1 MAQDNT
7 NFDPLAPLGPS
18 VGKFNMDVTNPL
30 NLDPFGFKKL
40 DIEQVKLVDVI
51 PNYGALTSPQR
62 NIRENLVGSP
72 PNRPGPKKDSSFEK
86 SAQAADSYMRSIFQT
101 NQDKNEYSRIYGY
114 NAGEDGN
121 NYYKRYAAYGSKKM
135 AEVGFSPFR
144 DNEALYNSRTTK
156 WNDFTRMVNHSLLP
170 GVWLGI
176 KSNVEGTFDMLR
188 GDFTSINLDNA
199 AEYEKISNI
208 GMSTKGGA
216 FGFVNNALS
225 SFGLSAGIIIE
236 TIAEQAATKAIE
248 AGLVA
253 TGAGI
258 PAAGALEVAAD
269 VSAAAKF
276 GRVGKLFSNLDRSF
290 GAAVKTLE
298 SSQAARS
305 FWKVANTPVGK
316 FINPLGNTLDAMN
329 DIRKAQSFGNL
340 TSLAKISK
348 TAGGFYRD
356 MKFINA
362 AVTEGKLEGGMQQN
376 KVYYDLYNLH
386 YKDNGKAPSDKQMYD
401 MMVQSERAGQENLAW
416 NTGVIY
422 LSNKLV
428 FPNIAGGKGTAS
440 LLRAKTQEI
449 VNLEKGKIL
458 FKTVKEEGKK
468 VLKGEFTYVKNGIR
482 GTLKG
487 LREQG
492 FKESVKSLSAKSVV
506 VLGKYFK
513 GNIAEGLQENFQETI
528 SEALGNYYVN
538 TFNSDA
544 VKAHLYSKGAFAD
557 ASRSK
562 ASYFKDAWANQNPFT
577 KQGFETFA
585 TGFIMGAFAYPINN
599 LPSWASTGYNK
610 MFRPEEYADYKLKRN
625 TFGEGIAQT
634 LTDLYNDNPA
644 EFFNSKLF
652 NLGNQE
658 ILTKIIQE
666 GGRKNTL
673 DAKDFALVSQV
684 TTALR
689 SGTLDLF
696 KERVESFRDLTP
708 EEFEDAVGNIPKG
721 EGLKYQSRIDDIVK
735 RMDEIKTN
743 YEKINDKYVNPID
756 LSQYEKGTDAY
767 KKAQLFSQAWEVA
780 KMNAVFMG
788 SSYQDAVKR
797 MKDIS
802 TKIKSSKPLSKMT
815 DSEIQLLLEPSR
827 MSNERDILK
836 EEIESQKNVLSPEEL
851 RKKQNK
857 LKALEAL
864 SEAYKNY
871 DKFQNNQ
878 VTEIVEKFKESG
890 ELEKIAEENNM
901 SIDEA
906 EAELRKEINRTNRV
920 GENTNENRLELESN
934 LEKAYK
940 DYLKAIA
947 SSTGDIYLSEEADEA
962 FEMILD
968 SYKLG
973 KEASILA
980 NYVNVLNNPR
990 DFMNHVQRNYQ
1001 WMNNL
1006 YNNRRDYFSN
1016 IVNQQ
1021 LDNIEL
1027 NALLNELADRNVYIS
1042 EDEAAEFL
1050 RSSTIPT
1057 EFYDDTRK
1065 VVIKEGHPE
1074 YDQYAIF
1081 FERAAAV
1088 RKLNPKGRSAD
1099 NTALNYTLAR
1109 LNAEKEAALN
1119 ALPKTEERV
1128 EKGNIDIPKGTKA
1141 TIDDIDKKLS
1151 VGQYVSLKYRSGLR
1165 VKELILYKSNEGLRY
1180 NSPAGDIVNK
1190 VTVTQ
1195 GFEAA
1200 KKYTLELVADQAA
1213 IDKINAEFTQKKIDA
1228 IQELTAR
1235 AQSEKLTQAS
1245 TYIPFTKNTKFE
1257 LMDEALKKQLENAF
1271 NQYVEDTEGL
1281 ADKLSEVS
1289 DEKLLSALDDF
1300 IQNNPRA
1307 EKVIEQYNAKMK
1319 EKLAAQQLDEVEPP
1333 VMQVRGK
1340 DQDFKDL
1347 DIKDIKA
1354 NIKKIETDIKK
1365 LQGKTDLT
1373 DQEKENLA
1381 ILEFNLALANKF
1393 LNYKLNFKESAKRS
1407 KVIKEVSKVIDQQGD
1422 ITFDETTNQYTV
1434 NGNKLEKVNKE
1445 IERVISEK
1453 YQEKQRDQIAQIYNN
1468 TLAKNNS
1475 VDGFISEL
1483 KKANLPGFTEDT
1495 YNELSEKLKALTG
1508 ETAQSSLEPTT
1519 TPVSDIEAKKDDI
1532 ERRRQEELKNPIKT
1546 TEGRKETAAYSGE
1559 KYTIQVFIGAFKTKY
1574 SVEVA
1579 QKDNTVATGYISK
1592 ESLSKNSFDT
1602 YEEALEYAN
1611 KIAKKDKENLNKI
1624 NAKYDAELAA
1634 LEQPVSDKKADIE
1647 TYFSENTRSTKDSKY
1662 NPDLSG
1668 EGSMALM
1675 EQENEL
1681 LELGADKI
1689 QAHGMAKGSI
1699 GEQFNDLLNILTNGL
1714 DAKRGG
1720 GMLYTAPLVIS
1731 KELISAGAAL
1741 GTSGGA
1747 AYKDGA
1753 FIILA
1758 KKGVNTI
1765 RNIDDI
1771 GGVLINQAVADTL
1784 PKLISKLKEL
1794 FPNLSIN
1801 SYSNSP
1807 TVISEINAKY
1817 DSAQSSLEPTT
1828 TTEDIE
1834 AKKADIEKRKN
1845 KARTIDSQPF
1855 QKNNTEG
1862 ANINIE
1868 RNSTDIKRIGLSID
1882 KKINNG
1888 KTSSE
1893 IIQELAAQGIV
1904 AKANTLDRFKEF
1916 IADRQSGKTT
1926 QTFEEWYNE
1935 TVSDIDAELAALE
1948 GKPTTAPKVK
1958 PEDLKINVTATAK
1971 KGGMELAQEQDSTIE
1986 KIDEG
1991 KFIRL
1996 TKADA
2001 NDINGKY
2008 YTIDNG
2014 VLRVRV
2020 NGRDFAGRPGGA
2032 TQLSVKV
2039 PDTFNEQ
2046 IFADKL
2052 KNISHK
2058 GEVTTPEAID
2068 QVVNDLR
2075 NAISEST
2082 GGTTT
2087 QVSTGDNIAQIENE
2101 LKEVERQINNQT
2113 TQPTSD
2119 KTYQDLFNEKWPDAS
2134 GYLTA
2139 SPTKSE
2145 FNKEESKFIEGK
2157 HIFEIRPIGNNE
2169 FEYRVVNNRVSQN
2182 RASTNYD
2189 KFIQPT
2195 AQELNGPDGADTI
2208 VTVKPGILRKEGD
2221 KFIVEKEVQV
2231 FYANSS
2237 TINNKVG
2244 TTTAAP
2250 VKVDIT
2256 ELEARRAELLEKLK
2270 TAKFAPP
2277 AASTSQVSTEAPRT
2291 GFRTFNVPISKKE
2304 DIADVVAG
2312 ALVPASEIFWDKNI
2326 QTTGSWLN
2334 SVQGETV
2341 GGQDY
2346 IEIAIDSLSEENRKI
2361 ADELKESDTDFGGIK
2376 GVRIVLGINL
2386 TPEQAQKK
2394 SIEIA
2399 NKFKQQDL
2407 LWYEPTTLQDKID
2420 GLEKQKQR
2428 SSTPK
2433 TYDQEI
2439 QRVKDTWGTELKQ
2452 GEYFDEATKTI
2463 WASKE
2468 LYDKS
2473 KSLKTE
2479 PVTRRRISLDD
2490 VLSLVNERAFEQKA
2504 ETETYITDQIKNF
2517 LADKEVKND
2526 PTLLSQQAFDSL
2538 FGSKSILAE
2547 LKEKANLGDI
2557 VIIPAKLTVFDI
2569 PAGVAGEINFLLV
2582 DREGNT
2588 TIVLVKMGDV
2598 NKWEEYDDE
2607 TSDVSKKESYGLEL
2621 VAAKNML
2628 YNMTGINPKIVL
2640 LPLQISTDSATGR
2653 IETIESASPILVPGK
2668 IVAPVDPN
2676 QTTADGETLQIK
2688 INDIIPMR
2696 TAAGEPVIEE
2706 VVDEEQATI
2715 EQEVEDIAAQQ
2726 RRLAKENKIAI
2737 LDKIQTLRSRQQKL
2751 DTDLKKVNDIL
2762 NYLDTIGNSSIELT
2776 ADELTDI
2783 INSITALDQVT
2794 GQYLK
2799 SKFRKGRGKTSIKNQ
2814 DIRDQFRREFV
2825 VIAGVVGRLEDLR
2838 KEKEILTAQVK
2849 DLNNQID
2856 YYQNILDTEDLA
2868 LFSRSDIK
2876 IKIAEIKKKI
2886 NSLNRSIKTIND
2898 TILRTKKLLKE
2909 YIDGIKKLESQVGQ
2923 QLQLIPD
2930 ANYKPLSKEEVE
2942 RLEKAVDNLENATLE
2957 DFNSIVKQFK
2967 NLRSRLS
2974 ATMDVAE
2981 LTPKVK
2987 ELEIERINSLQE
2999 SLKSY
3004 GKEVRYLNDILNA
3017 VSEESLTNKLSDKN
3031 SNGPKPTNTK
3041 NTSSTNQNKLDETV
3055 DKSKGEVISEI
3066 SLGEILGLA
3075 EKPVKESVI
3084 SEKAADIITRINKS
3098 TVDEIKEMLK
3108 DISDLTA
3115 YEVKVI
3121 NDAAK
3126 SRIKSLTEE
3135 FKSEIKDQMND
3146 IQETQYVTV
3155 QPIDDI
3161 PAGSLITITSIE
3173 GDNITFEVANSN
3185 EKKSV
3190 KFDNLN
3196 GKIMTQE
3203 EAKSKAAV
3211 ETIEI
3216 TPEAKSKIIESI
3228 TAADSL
3234 TNADIDNIIDAVKD
3248 KDLDTLEEELYNKK
3262 IC

>member
-72 PNRPGPKKDSSFEK
+72 PNTPGPKKGSSFEK

-176 KSNVEGTFDMLR
+176 KSSFEGTLDMLR

-199 AEYEKISNI
+199 AEFEKISNI

-216 FGFVNNALS
+216 FGFINNALN
-225 SFGLSAGIIIE
+225 SFGLTAGIIIE

-253 TGAGI
+253 TGASI

-269 VSAAAKF
+269 AAAAAKF
-276 GRVGKLFSNLDRSF
+276 GRVGKLFASLDKSF

-305 FWKVANTPVGK
+305 FWKAANTPVGK

-362 AVTEGKLEGGMQQN
+362 AVTEGKLEAGMQQN
-376 KVYYDLYNLH
+376 KNYYDLYNLH
-386 YKDNGKAPSDKQMYD
+386 YKHNGTAPSDKQMYD
-401 MMVQSERAGQENLAW
+401 MMVQSEKAGLENLGW

-468 VLKGEFTYVKNGIR
+468 VLKGEFTYVENGIR
-482 GTLKG
+482 GTLKR
-487 LREQG
+487 LREEG

-506 VLGKYFK
+506 GLGKYFK
-513 GNIAEGLQENFQETI
+513 ANIAEGLQENFQETI

-585 TGFIMGAFAYPINN
+585 TGFIMGAFASPINN

-610 MFRPEEYADYKLKRN
+610 MFRPEEHADHKLKRN
-625 TFGEGIAQT
+625 TFGEGVAQT

-666 GGRKNTL
+666 GGRKNIL

-708 EEFEDAVGNIPKG
+708 EEFEDAIGNIPKG

-756 LSQYEKGTDAY
+756 ISQYEKGTDAY

-827 MSNERDILK
+827 MSNEREILR
-836 EEIESQKNVLSPEEL
+836 EEIESQKNILSPEEL

-878 VTEIVEKFKESG
+878 VTKIVERFKESG

-990 DFMNHVQRNYQ
+990 DFMDHVQRNYQ

-1074 YDQYAIF
+1074 YDQYAVF

-1099 NTALNYTLAR
+1099 NTALNYTLAK
-1109 LNAEKEAALN
+1109 LNEEKEAALN

-1141 TIDDIDKKLS
+1141 TIDDIDRKLS

-1213 IDKINAEFTQKKIDA
+1213 VDKINAEFTQKKIDA

-1245 TYIPFTKNTKFE
+1245 TYIPFTTNTKFE

-1281 ADKLSEVS
+1281 ADELNEAS

-1300 IQNNPRA
+1300 VQNNPRA

-1347 DIKDIKA
+1347 DVKDIKA
-1354 NIKKIETDIKK
+1354 NIKKIEADIKK
-1365 LQGKTDLT
+1365 LKGKTDLT
-1373 DQEKENLA
+1373 DQERENLA
-1381 ILEFNLALANKF
+1381 ILEFNLALANKY
-1393 LNYKLNFKESAKRS
+1393 LNYKLNFKESPKRS

-1475 VDGFISEL
+1475 VDDFISEL

-1508 ETAQSSLEPTT
+1508 PTT
-1519 TPVSDIEAKKDDI
+1519 TAPVS
-1532 ERRRQEELKNPIKT
+1532 
-1546 TEGRKETAAYSGE
+1546 
-1559 KYTIQVFIGAFKTKY
+1559 
-1574 SVEVA
+1574 
-1579 QKDNTVATGYISK
+1579 
-1592 ESLSKNSFDT
+1592 
-1602 YEEALEYAN
+1602 
-1611 KIAKKDKENLNKI
+1611 
-1624 NAKYDAELAA
+1624 
-1634 LEQPVSDKKADIE
+1634 
-1647 TYFSENTRSTKDSKY
+1647 
-1662 NPDLSG
+1662 
-1668 EGSMALM
+1668 
-1675 EQENEL
+1675 
-1681 LELGADKI
+1681 
-1689 QAHGMAKGSI
+1689 
-1699 GEQFNDLLNILTNGL
+1699 
-1714 DAKRGG
+1714 
-1720 GMLYTAPLVIS
+1720 
-1731 KELISAGAAL
+1731 
-1741 GTSGGA
+1741 
-1747 AYKDGA
+1747 
-1753 FIILA
+1753 
-1758 KKGVNTI
+1758 
-1765 RNIDDI
+1765 
-1771 GGVLINQAVADTL
+1771 
-1784 PKLISKLKEL
+1784 
-1794 FPNLSIN
+1794 
-1801 SYSNSP
+1801 
-1807 TVISEINAKY
+1807 
-1817 DSAQSSLEPTT
+1817 
-1828 TTEDIE
+1828 DIE
-1834 AKKADIEKRKN
+1834 AKKADIERRRQEISSFFNKN
-1845 KARTIDSQPF
+1845 DYT
-1855 QKNNTEG
+1855 TEVTLE
-1862 ANINIE
+1862 NDE
-1868 RNSTDIKRIGLSID
+1868 YTLKVYD
-1882 KKINNG
+1882 KKSTFSNVPIFKFQGNIIDIDGKKYINVYEVSTKKEYQNKKIATNSYKYILENLPSG
-1888 KTSSE
+1888 VKGLYSFSEMRKGIMVPNIYKTLSKDYT
-1893 IIQELAAQGIV
+1893 V
-1904 AKANTLDRFKEF
+1904 
-1916 IADRQSGKTT
+1916 TT
-1926 QTFEEWYNE
+1926 DSKGNILVNY
-1935 TVSDIDAELAALE
+1935 DAELAALE
-1948 GKPTTAPKVK
+1948 GKPT
-1958 PEDLKINVTATAK
+1958 
-1971 KGGMELAQEQDSTIE
+1971 
-1986 KIDEG
+1986 
-1991 KFIRL
+1991 
-1996 TKADA
+1996 
-2001 NDINGKY
+2001 
-2008 YTIDNG
+2008 
-2014 VLRVRV
+2014 
-2020 NGRDFAGRPGGA
+2020 
-2032 TQLSVKV
+2032 
-2039 PDTFNEQ
+2039 
-2046 IFADKL
+2046 
-2052 KNISHK
+2052 
-2058 GEVTTPEAID
+2058 
-2068 QVVNDLR
+2068 
-2075 NAISEST
+2075 
-2082 GGTTT
+2082 
-2087 QVSTGDNIAQIENE
+2087 
-2101 LKEVERQINNQT
+2101 
-2113 TQPTSD
+2113 
-2119 KTYQDLFNEKWPDAS
+2119 
-2134 GYLTA
+2134 
-2139 SPTKSE
+2139 
-2145 FNKEESKFIEGK
+2145 
-2157 HIFEIRPIGNNE
+2157 
-2169 FEYRVVNNRVSQN
+2169 
-2182 RASTNYD
+2182 
-2189 KFIQPT
+2189 
-2195 AQELNGPDGADTI
+2195 
-2208 VTVKPGILRKEGD
+2208 
-2221 KFIVEKEVQV
+2221 
-2231 FYANSS
+2231 
-2237 TINNKVG
+2237 
-2244 TTTAAP
+2244 
-2250 VKVDIT
+2250 
-2256 ELEARRAELLEKLK
+2256 
-2270 TAKFAPP
+2270 
-2277 AASTSQVSTEAPRT
+2277 SQVSTE
-2291 GFRTFNVPISKKE
+2291 GPIEEK
-2304 DIADVVAG
+2304 
-2312 ALVPASEIFWDKNI
+2312 
-2326 QTTGSWLN
+2326 
-2334 SVQGETV
+2334 VQ
-2341 GGQDY
+2341 
-2346 IEIAIDSLSEENRKI
+2346 RKI
-2361 ADELKESDTDFGGIK
+2361 
-2376 GVRIVLGINL
+2376 
-2386 TPEQAQKK
+2386 
-2394 SIEIA
+2394 
-2399 NKFKQQDL
+2399 
-2407 LWYEPTTLQDKID
+2407 
-2420 GLEKQKQR
+2420 
-2428 SSTPK
+2428 
-2433 TYDQEI
+2433 
-2439 QRVKDTWGTELKQ
+2439 
-2452 GEYFDEATKTI
+2452 
-2463 WASKE
+2463 
-2468 LYDKS
+2468 
-2473 KSLKTE
+2473 SLN
-2479 PVTRRRISLDD
+2479 D
-2490 VLSLVNERAFEQKA
+2490 VLSLVNERVFEQKV
-2504 ETETYITDQIKNF
+2504 ETETYVTDQIKNF

-2588 TIVLVKMGDV
+2588 TIALVKMGDV

-2628 YNMTGINPKIVL
+2628 YNMTGINPKTVL

-2751 DTDLKKVNDIL
+2751 DTDLKKINDIL
-2762 NYLDTIGNSSIELT
+2762 NYLDTIGNASIELT

-2814 DIRDQFRREFV
+2814 DVRDQFRREFV

-2849 DLNNQID
+2849 DLNDQID

-2876 IKIAEIKKKI
+2876 IKIAAIKKKI

-2898 TILRTKKLLKE
+2898 TILRTKKLLRE
-2909 YIDGIKKLESQVGQ
+2909 YIDGIKKLDSQVGQ

-2942 RLEKAVDNLENATLE
+2942 RLEEAVDNLENATLE

-3004 GKEVRYLNDILNA
+3004 NKEVRYLNDILNV

-3041 NTSSTNQNKLDETV
+3041 NTSSTNKNKLDETI
-3055 DKSKGEVISEI
+3055 DRSKDDVVSEI
-3066 SLGEILGLA
+3066 SLGEILSLA
-3075 EKPVKESVI
+3075 ERPVKESVI
-3084 SEKAADIITRINKS
+3084 SEKAADIIARINSS

-3108 DISDLTA
+3108 DVSDLTA

-3126 SRIKSLTEE
+3126 SKIKSLTEE

-3161 PAGSLITITSIE
+3161 PARSLITITNIE

>member
-72 PNRPGPKKDSSFEK
+72 PNTPGPKKGSSFEK

-176 KSNVEGTFDMLR
+176 KSSFEGTLDMLR

-199 AEYEKISNI
+199 AEFEKISNI

-216 FGFVNNALS
+216 FGFINNALN
-225 SFGLSAGIIIE
+225 SFGLTAGIIIE

-269 VSAAAKF
+269 AAAAAKF
-276 GRVGKLFSNLDRSF
+276 GRVGKLFASLDKSF

-305 FWKVANTPVGK
+305 FWKAANTPVGK

-362 AVTEGKLEGGMQQN
+362 AVTEGKLEAGMQQN
-376 KVYYDLYNLH
+376 KNYYDLYNLH
-386 YKDNGKAPSDKQMYD
+386 YKHNGTAPSDKQMYD
-401 MMVQSERAGQENLAW
+401 MMVQSEKAGLENLGW

-468 VLKGEFTYVKNGIR
+468 VLKGEFTYVENGIR
-482 GTLKG
+482 GTLKR
-487 LREQG
+487 LREEG

-506 VLGKYFK
+506 GLGKYFK
-513 GNIAEGLQENFQETI
+513 ANIAEGLQENFQETI

-585 TGFIMGAFAYPINN
+585 TGFIMGAFASPINN

-625 TFGEGIAQT
+625 TFGEGVAQT

-666 GGRKNTL
+666 GGRKNIL

-696 KERVESFRDLTP
+696 KERVESFKDLTP
-708 EEFEDAVGNIPKG
+708 EEFEDAIGNIPKG

-756 LSQYEKGTDAY
+756 ISQYEKGTDAY

-827 MSNERDILK
+827 MSNEREILR
-836 EEIESQKNVLSPEEL
+836 EEIESQKNILSPEEL

-857 LKALEAL
+857 LKALETL

-878 VTEIVEKFKESG
+878 VTEIVERFKESG

-990 DFMNHVQRNYQ
+990 DFMDHVQRNYQ
-1001 WMNNL
+1001 WMNTL

-1027 NALLNELADRNVYIS
+1027 NGLLNELADRNVYIS

-1074 YDQYAIF
+1074 YDQYAEF
-1081 FERAAAV
+1081 FRRAAAV

-1099 NTALNYTLAR
+1099 NTALNYTLAK
-1109 LNAEKEAALN
+1109 LNEEKEAALN

-1141 TIDDIDKKLS
+1141 TIDDIDRKLS

-1213 IDKINAEFTQKKIDA
+1213 VDKINAEFTQKKIDA

-1245 TYIPFTKNTKFE
+1245 TYIPFTTNTKFE

-1281 ADKLSEVS
+1281 ADELNEAS

-1300 IQNNPRA
+1300 VQNNPRA

-1347 DIKDIKA
+1347 DVKDIKA
-1354 NIKKIETDIKK
+1354 NIKKIEADIKK
-1365 LQGKTDLT
+1365 LKGKTDLT
-1373 DQEKENLA
+1373 DQERENLA
-1381 ILEFNLALANKF
+1381 ILEFNLALANKY
-1393 LNYKLNFKESAKRS
+1393 LNYKLNFKESPKRS

-1475 VDGFISEL
+1475 VDDFISEL

-1508 ETAQSSLEPTT
+1508 ETTEAPVTSTKGRKGLNNIEEIIFSNPNFKLEGFTIDGNYWNVVTSTDRAKVLVNINGTIVPFYLTT
-1519 TPVSDIEAKKDDI
+1519 GQAGKGLVPGWYPFFGIGKDGWLNKTDKSDMETYY
-1532 ERRRQEELKNPIKT
+1532 ERYW
-1546 TEGRKETAAYSGE
+1546 GKETADIVKSISEELNNFYGTDPS
-1559 KYTIQVFIGAFKTKY
+1559 AFTN
-1574 SVEVA
+1574 
-1579 QKDNTVATGYISK
+1579 DGDPNATSK
-1592 ESLSKNSFDT
+1592 PLST
-1602 YEEALEYAN
+1602 L
-1611 KIAKKDKENLNKI
+1611 
-1624 NAKYDAELAA
+1624 
-1634 LEQPVSDKKADIE
+1634 
-1647 TYFSENTRSTKDSKY
+1647 
-1662 NPDLSG
+1662 
-1668 EGSMALM
+1668 
-1675 EQENEL
+1675 
-1681 LELGADKI
+1681 ADKV
-1689 QAHGMAKGSI
+1689 
-1699 GEQFNDLLNILTNGL
+1699 ED
-1714 DAKRGG
+1714 
-1720 GMLYTAPLVIS
+1720 Y
-1731 KELISAGAAL
+1731 
-1741 GTSGGA
+1741 
-1747 AYKDGA
+1747 
-1753 FIILA
+1753 
-1758 KKGVNTI
+1758 
-1765 RNIDDI
+1765 
-1771 GGVLINQAVADTL
+1771 IN
-1784 PKLISKLKEL
+1784 SKLSYTPAINNADARKTLRSNVEKLGKEIT
-1794 FPNLSIN
+1794 S
-1801 SYSNSP
+1801 
-1807 TVISEINAKY
+1807 KY

-1828 TTEDIE
+1828 APVSD
-1834 AKKADIEKRKN
+1834 KKADIERRRKEELEDLYN
-1845 KARTIDSQPF
+1845 REVSEEDRKALDKIY
-1855 QKNNTEG
+1855 NTGKVGDKIQIGEYIFTKTG
-1862 ANINIE
+1862 EDEWSSSDDAGEFSYSTEKMGNVYFDIE
-1868 RNSTDIKRIGLSID
+1868 Y
-1882 KKINNG
+1882 G
-1888 KTSSE
+1888 KTKEAASFAFFAAELNWDRLATPQKE
-1893 IIQELAAQGIV
+1893 IQQEPLVKEIQEIN
-1904 AKANTLDRFKEF
+1904 AK
-1916 IADRQSGKTT
+1916 
-1926 QTFEEWYNE
+1926 Y
-1935 TVSDIDAELAALE
+1935 DAELAALE

-1958 PEDLKINVTATAK
+1958 PEDLKINVTATTK

-1986 KIDEG
+1986 KIDED

-2087 QVSTGDNIAQIENE
+2087 QVST
-2101 LKEVERQINNQT
+2101 
-2113 TQPTSD
+2113 
-2119 KTYQDLFNEKWPDAS
+2119 
-2134 GYLTA
+2134 
-2139 SPTKSE
+2139 
-2145 FNKEESKFIEGK
+2145 
-2157 HIFEIRPIGNNE
+2157 
-2169 FEYRVVNNRVSQN
+2169 
-2182 RASTNYD
+2182 
-2189 KFIQPT
+2189 
-2195 AQELNGPDGADTI
+2195 
-2208 VTVKPGILRKEGD
+2208 
-2221 KFIVEKEVQV
+2221 
-2231 FYANSS
+2231 
-2237 TINNKVG
+2237 
-2244 TTTAAP
+2244 
-2250 VKVDIT
+2250 
-2256 ELEARRAELLEKLK
+2256 
-2270 TAKFAPP
+2270 
-2277 AASTSQVSTEAPRT
+2277 EAP
-2291 GFRTFNVPISKKE
+2291 IEEK
-2304 DIADVVAG
+2304 
-2312 ALVPASEIFWDKNI
+2312 
-2326 QTTGSWLN
+2326 
-2334 SVQGETV
+2334 VQ
-2341 GGQDY
+2341 
-2346 IEIAIDSLSEENRKI
+2346 RK
-2361 ADELKESDTDFGGIK
+2361 
-2376 GVRIVLGINL
+2376 
-2386 TPEQAQKK
+2386 
-2394 SIEIA
+2394 
-2399 NKFKQQDL
+2399 
-2407 LWYEPTTLQDKID
+2407 
-2420 GLEKQKQR
+2420 
-2428 SSTPK
+2428 
-2433 TYDQEI
+2433 
-2439 QRVKDTWGTELKQ
+2439 
-2452 GEYFDEATKTI
+2452 
-2463 WASKE
+2463 
-2468 LYDKS
+2468 
-2473 KSLKTE
+2473 
-2479 PVTRRRISLDD
+2479 ISLDD

-2814 DIRDQFRREFV
+2814 DVRDQFRREFV

-2838 KEKEILTAQVK
+2838 KEKEIITAQVK

-2909 YIDGIKKLESQVGQ
+2909 YIDGIKKLDSQVGQ

-3004 GKEVRYLNDILNA
+3004 GKEVRYLNDILNM

-3066 SLGEILGLA
+3066 SLGEILSLA
-3075 EKPVKESVI
+3075 ERPVKESVI
-3084 SEKAADIITRINKS
+3084 SEKAADIIARINSS

-3108 DISDLTA
+3108 DVSDLTA

-3161 PAGSLITITSIE
+3161 PAGSLITITNIE

-3234 TNADIDNIIDAVKD
+3234 TNADIDNIIDEVKD

>member
-18 VGKFNMDVTNPL
+18 IGKFNMDVTNPL
-30 NLDPFGFKKL
+30 NLDPYGFKRL
-40 DIEQVKLVDVI
+40 DIDQVKLTNVI
-51 PNYGALTSPQR
+51 PNYGSLTNPQR
-62 NIRENLVGSP
+62 SIRDNVVGNP
-72 PNRPGPKKDSSFEK
+72 PNPPGPKKNVSFEE

-101 NQDKNEYSRIYGY
+101 NQDKNEYSRIFGY
-114 NAGEDGN
+114 NAGPDGN

-135 AEVGFSPFR
+135 DEVGFSPFR
-144 DNEALYNSRTTK
+144 DNEAIYNERTTK

-170 GVWLGI
+170 GLWLGI
-176 KSNVEGTFDMLR
+176 KSGAQGTLDMLQ
-188 GDFTSINLDNA
+188 GDFTSIDLNNA
-199 AEYEKISNI
+199 EDFEKYSNI

-216 FGFVNNALS
+216 FGFINNALN

-236 TIAEQAATKAIE
+236 TIAEQAATKALE

-258 PAAGALEVAAD
+258 PAAGALEATADASAVAKI
-269 VSAAAKF
+269 AK
-276 GRVGKLFSNLDRSF
+276 VGKLFGNLDKAF
-290 GAAVKTLE
+290 GTAVKTLE
-298 SSQAARS
+298 SSQTARN
-305 FWKVANTPVGK
+305 FWKAVNTPIGK
-316 FINPLGNTLDAMN
+316 FINPLGNTFDAMN
-329 DIRKAQSFGNL
+329 DIRKAQAFGNL
-340 TSLAKISK
+340 TSLAKLSK

-362 AVTEGKLEGGMQQN
+362 AVTEAKLEGGMQQN

-386 YKDNGKAPSDKQMYD
+386 YKNTGQAPSNKQMYD
-401 MMVQSERAGQENLAW
+401 MMVQSEKAGLENLGW

-428 FPNIAGGKGTAS
+428 FPSIAGGKGTAS
-440 LLRAKTQEI
+440 ILGARTKEI
-449 VNLEKGKIL
+449 LNLERGKVV
-458 FKTVKEEGKK
+458 FKTIKEEGKK
-468 VLKGEFTYVKNGIR
+468 LAKGEFTYVENGIR
-482 GTLKG
+482 GSIKR
-487 LREQG
+487 LREDG
-492 FKESVKSLSAKSVV
+492 FKAGFKNLSAKSVV
-506 VLGKYFK
+506 GLGKYFK
-513 GNIAEGLQENFQETI
+513 ANIGEGLQENFQETI

-544 VKAHLYSKGAFAD
+544 VKAHLYSKGAIAD

-585 TGFIMGAFAYPINN
+585 TGFIMGAFASPINN
-599 LPSWASTGYNK
+599 LPNWASNGYNR
-610 MFRPEEYADYKLKRN
+610 MFRPEHYADYKNKKN
-625 TFGEGIAQT
+625 AFGESIAET
-634 LTDLYNDNPA
+634 LTKLYNENPG
-644 EFFNSKLF
+644 EFFDSKLF

-666 GGRKNTL
+666 GGRKNVL

-684 TTALR
+684 VTALR
-689 SGTLDLF
+689 SGTLDMF
-696 KERVESFRDLTP
+696 KERIESFRDLTP
-708 EEFEDAVGNIPKG
+708 EEFEDAVQNIPKG
-721 EGLKYQSRIDDIVK
+721 EGLKYQSRIDGIVQ
-735 RMDEIKTN
+735 RMNEIKTN
-743 YEKINDKYVNPID
+743 YDKINDKYVNPID
-756 LSQYEKGTDAY
+756 ISQYEKGTDAY
-767 KKAQLFSQAWEVA
+767 KQAQLFSQAWEVA
-780 KMNAVFMG
+780 KMNAIFMG

-827 MSNERDILK
+827 MFNERNILK
-836 EEIESQKNVLSPEEL
+836 EEIEAQKNVLSPEEL

-871 DKFQNNQ
+871 DKFENNQ
-878 VTEIVEKFKESG
+878 VNEIIEKFKESG
-890 ELEKIAEENNM
+890 ELQNIADENNI

-906 EAELRKEINRTNRV
+906 EVQLRKEINRANRV
-920 GENTNENRLELESN
+920 GERTNENRLEVEAN
-934 LEKAYK
+934 LENAYK
-940 DYLKAIA
+940 EYLKAIA
-947 SSTGDIYLSEEADEA
+947 NSTGDIYLSEEAEAA

-968 SYKLG
+968 NYKLG
-973 KEASILA
+973 KESSILA

-990 DFMNHVQRNYQ
+990 DFMDHVQRNYL
-1001 WMNNL
+1001 WMSNL

-1050 RSSTIPT
+1050 RTATIPT

-1074 YDQYAIF
+1074 YDNYAIF

-1099 NTALNYTLAR
+1099 NTALNLTLAR
-1109 LNAEKEAALN
+1109 LEAERKAALD
-1119 ALPKTEERV
+1119 ALAKTEERV
-1128 EKGNIDIPKGTKA
+1128 EKGPINIPKGTKA
-1141 TIDDIDKKLS
+1141 TINDVDLQMN
-1151 VGQYVSLKYRSGLR
+1151 VGQYAEVKYKSGLR
-1165 VKELILYKSNEGLRY
+1165 VRELILYKSKEGLRY
-1180 NSPAGDIVNK
+1180 NGPTGELVNK
-1190 VTVTQ
+1190 NNVKQ
-1195 GFEAA
+1195 GFEVG
-1200 KKYTLELVADQAA
+1200 KKYTLELVADKAA
-1213 IDKINAEFTQKKIDA
+1213 IDKINSEFTEKKINA

-1245 TYIPFTKNTKFE
+1245 TFIPFTKNTKFE
-1257 LMDEALKKQLENAF
+1257 LMDEALRKQLENAF

-1281 ADKLSEVS
+1281 ADELSEVS
-1289 DEKLLSALDDF
+1289 DEKLLSELDNF

-1307 EKVIEQYNAKMK
+1307 EKVIEQYNNKMK
-1319 EKLAAQQLDEVEPP
+1319 EKLTAQQLDEVEPP

-1340 DQDFKDL
+1340 DQDFKNL

-1365 LQGKTDLT
+1365 LKDKTDLT
-1373 DQEKENLA
+1373 DQERENLA
-1381 ILEFNLALANKF
+1381 ILEFNLALANKY
-1393 LNYKLNFKESAKRS
+1393 LNYKLNFKESPKRS

-1475 VDGFISEL
+1475 VDDFISEL

-1508 ETAQSSLEPTT
+1508 ETTEAPVTSTKGRKGLNNIEEIIFSNPNFKLEGFTIDGNYWNVVTSTDRAKVLVNINGTIVPFYLTT
-1519 TPVSDIEAKKDDI
+1519 GQAGKGLVPGWYPFFGIGKDGWLNKTDKSDMETYY
-1532 ERRRQEELKNPIKT
+1532 ERYW
-1546 TEGRKETAAYSGE
+1546 GKETADIVKSISEELNNFYGTDPS
-1559 KYTIQVFIGAFKTKY
+1559 AFTN
-1574 SVEVA
+1574 
-1579 QKDNTVATGYISK
+1579 DGDPNATSK
-1592 ESLSKNSFDT
+1592 PLST
-1602 YEEALEYAN
+1602 L
-1611 KIAKKDKENLNKI
+1611 
-1624 NAKYDAELAA
+1624 
-1634 LEQPVSDKKADIE
+1634 
-1647 TYFSENTRSTKDSKY
+1647 
-1662 NPDLSG
+1662 
-1668 EGSMALM
+1668 
-1675 EQENEL
+1675 
-1681 LELGADKI
+1681 ADKV
-1689 QAHGMAKGSI
+1689 
-1699 GEQFNDLLNILTNGL
+1699 ED
-1714 DAKRGG
+1714 
-1720 GMLYTAPLVIS
+1720 Y
-1731 KELISAGAAL
+1731 
-1741 GTSGGA
+1741 
-1747 AYKDGA
+1747 
-1753 FIILA
+1753 
-1758 KKGVNTI
+1758 
-1765 RNIDDI
+1765 
-1771 GGVLINQAVADTL
+1771 IN
-1784 PKLISKLKEL
+1784 SKLSYTPAINNADARKTLRSNVEKLGKEIT
-1794 FPNLSIN
+1794 S
-1801 SYSNSP
+1801 
-1807 TVISEINAKY
+1807 KY

-1834 AKKADIEKRKN
+1834 AKKADIERRRQEELN
-1845 KARTIDSQPF
+1845 KAFDNNKNALKDQIDKAIKDKGWKTDNVLFHGGPKFDKFDKQFF
-1855 QKNNTEG
+1855 QTGEYSNVDMRRVAESMGVRIPKGNFSFSATPITSLTYALRYGKNNPTLYIVNKTESLNARELTG
-1862 ANINIE
+1862 NKEKDAQEWIIDGDNIFDTISVPLIPNA
-1868 RNSTDIKRIGLSID
+1868 D
-1882 KKINNG
+1882 KIN
-1888 KTSSE
+1888 
-1893 IIQELAAQGIV
+1893 
-1904 AKANTLDRFKEF
+1904 AK
-1916 IADRQSGKTT
+1916 
-1926 QTFEEWYNE
+1926 Y
-1935 TVSDIDAELAALE
+1935 DAELAALE
-1948 GKPTTAPKVK
+1948 GKPT
-1958 PEDLKINVTATAK
+1958 
-1971 KGGMELAQEQDSTIE
+1971 
-1986 KIDEG
+1986 
-1991 KFIRL
+1991 
-1996 TKADA
+1996 
-2001 NDINGKY
+2001 
-2008 YTIDNG
+2008 
-2014 VLRVRV
+2014 
-2020 NGRDFAGRPGGA
+2020 
-2032 TQLSVKV
+2032 
-2039 PDTFNEQ
+2039 
-2046 IFADKL
+2046 
-2052 KNISHK
+2052 
-2058 GEVTTPEAID
+2058 
-2068 QVVNDLR
+2068 
-2075 NAISEST
+2075 
-2082 GGTTT
+2082 
-2087 QVSTGDNIAQIENE
+2087 
-2101 LKEVERQINNQT
+2101 
-2113 TQPTSD
+2113 
-2119 KTYQDLFNEKWPDAS
+2119 
-2134 GYLTA
+2134 
-2139 SPTKSE
+2139 
-2145 FNKEESKFIEGK
+2145 
-2157 HIFEIRPIGNNE
+2157 
-2169 FEYRVVNNRVSQN
+2169 
-2182 RASTNYD
+2182 
-2189 KFIQPT
+2189 
-2195 AQELNGPDGADTI
+2195 
-2208 VTVKPGILRKEGD
+2208 
-2221 KFIVEKEVQV
+2221 
-2231 FYANSS
+2231 
-2237 TINNKVG
+2237 
-2244 TTTAAP
+2244 
-2250 VKVDIT
+2250 
-2256 ELEARRAELLEKLK
+2256 
-2270 TAKFAPP
+2270 
-2277 AASTSQVSTEAPRT
+2277 SQVSTEGPKT

-2312 ALVPASEIFWDKNI
+2312 PLVPASEIFWDKNI
-2326 QTTGSWLN
+2326 QTTGSWIE
-2334 SVQGETV
+2334 SIQGKA

-2346 IEIAIDSLSEENRKI
+2346 IEIAYDSLSEENKKI
-2361 ADELKESDTDFGGIK
+2361 ANELKESDTNFGGVK
-2376 GVRIVLGINL
+2376 GVRIVLGSNL
-2386 TPEQAQKK
+2386 TAEQAQRK

-2407 LWYEPTTLQDKID
+2407 LWYKPQTLEDKLST
-2420 GLEKQKQR
+2420 LE
-2428 SSTPK
+2428 SSK
-2433 TYDQEI
+2433 KSYSKDALKAIDQEI
-2439 QRVKDTWGTELKQ
+2439 QRTKDTWGKELQ
-2452 GEYFDEATKTI
+2452 LGQYFDTATKTI
-2463 WASKE
+2463 WDSKE

-2473 KSLKTE
+2473 KGAVSAEEK
-2479 PVTRRRISLDD
+2479 VQRRISLND
-2490 VLSLVNERAFEQKA
+2490 VLSLVNERVFEQKA
-2504 ETETYITDQIKNF
+2504 ETETYVTDQIKNF

-2628 YNMTGINPKIVL
+2628 YNMTGINPKTVL

-2676 QTTADGETLQIK
+2676 QTTVDGETLQIK

-2696 TAAGEPVIEE
+2696 TASGEPVIEE

-2751 DTDLKKVNDIL
+2751 DTDLKKINDIL
-2762 NYLDTIGNSSIELT
+2762 NYLDTIGNASIELT

-2814 DIRDQFRREFV
+2814 DVRDQFRREFV

-2849 DLNNQID
+2849 DLNDQID

-2909 YIDGIKKLESQVGQ
+2909 YIDGIKKLDSQVGQ

-2942 RLEKAVDNLENATLE
+2942 RLEEAVDNLENATLE

-3004 GKEVRYLNDILNA
+3004 NKEVRYLNDILNE
-3017 VSEESLTNKLSDKN
+3017 VSKESIANKLSDKN

-3041 NTSSTNQNKLDETV
+3041 NTSSTNKNKLDETI
-3055 DKSKGEVISEI
+3055 DKSKGDVVSEI
-3066 SLGEILGLA
+3066 SLGEILSLA
-3075 EKPVKESVI
+3075 ERPVKESVI
-3084 SEKAADIITRINKS
+3084 SEKGADIISRINKS

-3108 DISDLTA
+3108 DVSDLTA

-3146 IQETQYVTV
+3146 IQETQYVTI

-3161 PAGSLITITSIE
+3161 PAGSLITITSME

-3203 EAKSKAAV
+3203 EAKSKSAV
-3211 ETIEI
+3211 EKIEI

>member
-18 VGKFNMDVTNPL
+18 IGKFNMDVTNPL
-30 NLDPFGFKKL
+30 NLDPYGFKRL
-40 DIEQVKLVDVI
+40 DIDQVKLTNVI
-51 PNYGALTSPQR
+51 PNYGSLTNPQR
-62 NIRENLVGSP
+62 SIRDNVVGNP
-72 PNRPGPKKDSSFEK
+72 PNPPGPKKNVSFEE

-101 NQDKNEYSRIYGY
+101 NQDKNEYSRIFGY
-114 NAGEDGN
+114 NAGPDGN

-135 AEVGFSPFR
+135 DEVGFSPFR
-144 DNEALYNSRTTK
+144 DNEAIYNERTTK

-170 GVWLGI
+170 GLWLGI
-176 KSNVEGTFDMLR
+176 KSGAQGTLDMLQ
-188 GDFTSINLDNA
+188 GDFTSIDLNNA
-199 AEYEKISNI
+199 EDFEKYSNI

-216 FGFVNNALS
+216 FGFINNALN

-236 TIAEQAATKAIE
+236 TIAEQAATKALE

-258 PAAGALEVAAD
+258 PAAGALEATADASAVAKI
-269 VSAAAKF
+269 AK
-276 GRVGKLFSNLDRSF
+276 VGKLFGNLDKAF
-290 GAAVKTLE
+290 GTAVKTLE
-298 SSQAARS
+298 SSQTARN
-305 FWKVANTPVGK
+305 FWKAVNTPIGK
-316 FINPLGNTLDAMN
+316 FINPLGNTFDAMN
-329 DIRKAQSFGNL
+329 DIRKAQAFGNL
-340 TSLAKISK
+340 TSLAKLSK

-362 AVTEGKLEGGMQQN
+362 AVTEAKLEGGMQQN

-386 YKDNGKAPSDKQMYD
+386 YKNTGQAPSNKQMYD
-401 MMVQSERAGQENLAW
+401 MMVQSEKAGLENLGW

-428 FPNIAGGKGTAS
+428 FPSIAGGKGTAS
-440 LLRAKTQEI
+440 ILGARTKEI
-449 VNLEKGKIL
+449 LNLERGKVV
-458 FKTVKEEGKK
+458 FKTIKEEGKK
-468 VLKGEFTYVKNGIR
+468 LAKGEFTYVENGIR
-482 GTLKG
+482 GSIKR
-487 LREQG
+487 LREDG
-492 FKESVKSLSAKSVV
+492 FKAGFKNLSAKSVV
-506 VLGKYFK
+506 GLGKYFK
-513 GNIAEGLQENFQETI
+513 ANIGEGLQENFQETI

-544 VKAHLYSKGAFAD
+544 VKAHLYSKGAIAD

-585 TGFIMGAFAYPINN
+585 TGFIMGAFASPINN
-599 LPSWASTGYNK
+599 LPNWASNGYNR
-610 MFRPEEYADYKLKRN
+610 MFRPEHYADYKNKKN
-625 TFGEGIAQT
+625 AFGESIAET
-634 LTDLYNDNPA
+634 LTKLYNENPG
-644 EFFNSKLF
+644 EFFDSKLF

-666 GGRKNTL
+666 GGRKNVL

-684 TTALR
+684 VTALR
-689 SGTLDLF
+689 SGTLDMF
-696 KERVESFRDLTP
+696 KERIESFRDLTP
-708 EEFEDAVGNIPKG
+708 EEFEDAVQNIPKG
-721 EGLKYQSRIDDIVK
+721 EGLKYQSRIDGIVQ
-735 RMDEIKTN
+735 RMNEIKTN
-743 YEKINDKYVNPID
+743 YDKINDKYVNPID
-756 LSQYEKGTDAY
+756 ISQYEKGTDAY
-767 KKAQLFSQAWEVA
+767 KQAQLFSQAWEVA
-780 KMNAVFMG
+780 KMNAIFMG

-827 MSNERDILK
+827 MFNERNILK
-836 EEIESQKNVLSPEEL
+836 EEIEAQKNVLSPEEL

-871 DKFQNNQ
+871 DKFENNQ
-878 VTEIVEKFKESG
+878 VNEIIEKFKESG
-890 ELEKIAEENNM
+890 ELQNIADENNI

-906 EAELRKEINRTNRV
+906 EVQLRKEINRTNRV
-920 GENTNENRLELESN
+920 GERTNENRLEVEAN
-934 LEKAYK
+934 LENAYK
-940 DYLKAIA
+940 EYLKAIA
-947 SSTGDIYLSEEADEA
+947 NSTGDIYLSEEAEAA

-968 SYKLG
+968 NYKLG
-973 KEASILA
+973 KESSILA

-990 DFMNHVQRNYQ
+990 DFMDHVQRNYL

-1050 RSSTIPT
+1050 RTATIPT

-1074 YDQYAIF
+1074 YDNYAIF

-1099 NTALNYTLAR
+1099 NTALNLTLAR
-1109 LNAEKEAALN
+1109 LEAERKAALD
-1119 ALPKTEERV
+1119 ALAKTEERV
-1128 EKGNIDIPKGTKA
+1128 EKGPINIPKGTKA
-1141 TIDDIDKKLS
+1141 TINDVDLQMN
-1151 VGQYVSLKYRSGLR
+1151 VGQYAEVKYKSGLR
-1165 VKELILYKSNEGLRY
+1165 VRELILYKSKEGLRY
-1180 NSPAGDIVNK
+1180 NGPTGELVNK
-1190 VTVTQ
+1190 NNVKQ
-1195 GFEAA
+1195 GFEVG
-1200 KKYTLELVADQAA
+1200 KKYTLELVADKAA
-1213 IDKINAEFTQKKIDA
+1213 IDKINSEFTEKKINA

-1245 TYIPFTKNTKFE
+1245 TFIPFTKNTKFE
-1257 LMDEALKKQLENAF
+1257 LMDEALRKQLENAF

-1281 ADKLSEVS
+1281 ADELSEVS

-1300 IQNNPRA
+1300 VQNNPRA

-1347 DIKDIKA
+1347 DVKDIKA
-1354 NIKKIETDIKK
+1354 NIKKIEADIKK
-1365 LQGKTDLT
+1365 LKGKTDLT
-1373 DQEKENLA
+1373 DQERENLA
-1381 ILEFNLALANKF
+1381 ILEFNLALANKY
-1393 LNYKLNFKESAKRS
+1393 LNYKLNFKESPKRS

-1475 VDGFISEL
+1475 VDDFISEL

-1508 ETAQSSLEPTT
+1508 PTT
-1519 TPVSDIEAKKDDI
+1519 TAPVS
-1532 ERRRQEELKNPIKT
+1532 
-1546 TEGRKETAAYSGE
+1546 
-1559 KYTIQVFIGAFKTKY
+1559 
-1574 SVEVA
+1574 
-1579 QKDNTVATGYISK
+1579 
-1592 ESLSKNSFDT
+1592 
-1602 YEEALEYAN
+1602 
-1611 KIAKKDKENLNKI
+1611 
-1624 NAKYDAELAA
+1624 
-1634 LEQPVSDKKADIE
+1634 
-1647 TYFSENTRSTKDSKY
+1647 
-1662 NPDLSG
+1662 
-1668 EGSMALM
+1668 
-1675 EQENEL
+1675 
-1681 LELGADKI
+1681 
-1689 QAHGMAKGSI
+1689 
-1699 GEQFNDLLNILTNGL
+1699 
-1714 DAKRGG
+1714 
-1720 GMLYTAPLVIS
+1720 
-1731 KELISAGAAL
+1731 
-1741 GTSGGA
+1741 
-1747 AYKDGA
+1747 
-1753 FIILA
+1753 
-1758 KKGVNTI
+1758 
-1765 RNIDDI
+1765 
-1771 GGVLINQAVADTL
+1771 
-1784 PKLISKLKEL
+1784 
-1794 FPNLSIN
+1794 
-1801 SYSNSP
+1801 
-1807 TVISEINAKY
+1807 
-1817 DSAQSSLEPTT
+1817 
-1828 TTEDIE
+1828 DIE
-1834 AKKADIEKRKN
+1834 AKKADIERRRQEISSFFNKN
-1845 KARTIDSQPF
+1845 DYT
-1855 QKNNTEG
+1855 TEVTLE
-1862 ANINIE
+1862 NDE
-1868 RNSTDIKRIGLSID
+1868 YTLKVYD
-1882 KKINNG
+1882 KKSTFSNVPIFKFQGNIIDIDGKKYINVYEVSTKKEYQNKKIATNSYKYILENLPSG
-1888 KTSSE
+1888 VKGLYSFSEMRKGIMVPNIYKTLSKDYTVTTDSKGN
-1893 IIQELAAQGIV
+1893 ILVNYDAELAALEGGV
-1904 AKANTLDRFKEF
+1904 STDAKADIEKELF
-1916 IADRQSGKTT
+1916 SETDSKGRKVTVFSTTKEKDGLIKTT
-1926 QTFEEWYNE
+1926 FTFNRSDKDPSQRNNIITGIPVEKALGNKYTIDEEYIPEGAKVIGVSEIRISKTGAAASVTFEDSEGNTFQGEVVLNSNTSYD
-1935 TVSDIDAELAALE
+1935 VELAALE
-1948 GKPTTAPKVK
+1948 GKPT
-1958 PEDLKINVTATAK
+1958 
-1971 KGGMELAQEQDSTIE
+1971 
-1986 KIDEG
+1986 
-1991 KFIRL
+1991 
-1996 TKADA
+1996 
-2001 NDINGKY
+2001 
-2008 YTIDNG
+2008 
-2014 VLRVRV
+2014 
-2020 NGRDFAGRPGGA
+2020 
-2032 TQLSVKV
+2032 
-2039 PDTFNEQ
+2039 
-2046 IFADKL
+2046 
-2052 KNISHK
+2052 
-2058 GEVTTPEAID
+2058 
-2068 QVVNDLR
+2068 
-2075 NAISEST
+2075 
-2082 GGTTT
+2082 
-2087 QVSTGDNIAQIENE
+2087 
-2101 LKEVERQINNQT
+2101 
-2113 TQPTSD
+2113 
-2119 KTYQDLFNEKWPDAS
+2119 
-2134 GYLTA
+2134 
-2139 SPTKSE
+2139 
-2145 FNKEESKFIEGK
+2145 
-2157 HIFEIRPIGNNE
+2157 
-2169 FEYRVVNNRVSQN
+2169 
-2182 RASTNYD
+2182 
-2189 KFIQPT
+2189 
-2195 AQELNGPDGADTI
+2195 
-2208 VTVKPGILRKEGD
+2208 
-2221 KFIVEKEVQV
+2221 
-2231 FYANSS
+2231 
-2237 TINNKVG
+2237 
-2244 TTTAAP
+2244 
-2250 VKVDIT
+2250 
-2256 ELEARRAELLEKLK
+2256 
-2270 TAKFAPP
+2270 
-2277 AASTSQVSTEAPRT
+2277 SQVSIE
-2291 GFRTFNVPISKKE
+2291 GPIEEK
-2304 DIADVVAG
+2304 
-2312 ALVPASEIFWDKNI
+2312 
-2326 QTTGSWLN
+2326 
-2334 SVQGETV
+2334 VQ
-2341 GGQDY
+2341 
-2346 IEIAIDSLSEENRKI
+2346 
-2361 ADELKESDTDFGGIK
+2361 
-2376 GVRIVLGINL
+2376 
-2386 TPEQAQKK
+2386 
-2394 SIEIA
+2394 
-2399 NKFKQQDL
+2399 
-2407 LWYEPTTLQDKID
+2407 
-2420 GLEKQKQR
+2420 
-2428 SSTPK
+2428 
-2433 TYDQEI
+2433 
-2439 QRVKDTWGTELKQ
+2439 
-2452 GEYFDEATKTI
+2452 
-2463 WASKE
+2463 
-2468 LYDKS
+2468 
-2473 KSLKTE
+2473 
-2479 PVTRRRISLDD
+2479 RRISLND
-2490 VLSLVNERAFEQKA
+2490 VLSLVNERVFEQKA
-2504 ETETYITDQIKNF
+2504 ETETYVTDQIKNF

-2628 YNMTGINPKIVL
+2628 YNMTGINPKTVL

-2653 IETIESASPILVPGK
+2653 IETIESASPILVLGK

-2696 TAAGEPVIEE
+2696 TASGEPVIEE

-2751 DTDLKKVNDIL
+2751 DTDLKKINDIL
-2762 NYLDTIGNSSIELT
+2762 NYLDTIGNASIELT

-2814 DIRDQFRREFV
+2814 DVRDQFRREFV

-2849 DLNNQID
+2849 DLNDQID

-2868 LFSRSDIK
+2868 LFGRSDIK

-2909 YIDGIKKLESQVGQ
+2909 YIDGIKKLDSQVGQ

-2942 RLEKAVDNLENATLE
+2942 RLEEAVDNLENATLE

-3004 GKEVRYLNDILNA
+3004 NKEVRYLNDILNE
-3017 VSEESLTNKLSDKN
+3017 VSKESIANKLSDKN

-3041 NTSSTNQNKLDETV
+3041 NTSSTNKNKLDETI
-3055 DKSKGEVISEI
+3055 DKSKGDVVSEI
-3066 SLGEILGLA
+3066 SLGEILSLA
-3075 EKPVKESVI
+3075 ERPVKESVI
-3084 SEKAADIITRINKS
+3084 SEKGADIISRINKS

-3108 DISDLTA
+3108 DVSDLTA

-3146 IQETQYVTV
+3146 IQETQYVTI

-3161 PAGSLITITSIE
+3161 PAGSLITITSME

-3203 EAKSKAAV
+3203 EAKSKSAV
-3211 ETIEI
+3211 EKIEI

-3234 TNADIDNIIDAVKD
+3234 TNADIDNIIAAVKD

>member
-72 PNRPGPKKDSSFEK
+72 PNTPGPKKGSSFEK

-176 KSNVEGTFDMLR
+176 KSSFEGTLDMLR

-199 AEYEKISNI
+199 AEFEKISNI

-216 FGFVNNALS
+216 FGFINNALN
-225 SFGLSAGIIIE
+225 SFGLTAGIIIE

-269 VSAAAKF
+269 AAAAAKF
-276 GRVGKLFSNLDRSF
+276 GRVGKLFASLDKSF

-305 FWKVANTPVGK
+305 FWKAANTPVGK

-362 AVTEGKLEGGMQQN
+362 AVTEGKLEAGMQQN
-376 KVYYDLYNLH
+376 KNYYDLYNLH
-386 YKDNGKAPSDKQMYD
+386 YKHNGTAPSDKQMYD
-401 MMVQSERAGQENLAW
+401 MMVQSEKAGLENLGW

-468 VLKGEFTYVKNGIR
+468 VLKGEFTYVENGIR
-482 GTLKG
+482 GTLKR
-487 LREQG
+487 LREEG

-506 VLGKYFK
+506 GLGKYFK
-513 GNIAEGLQENFQETI
+513 ANIAEGLQENFQETI

-585 TGFIMGAFAYPINN
+585 TGFIMGAFASPINN

-610 MFRPEEYADYKLKRN
+610 MFRPEEHADYKLKRN
-625 TFGEGIAQT
+625 TFGEGVAQT

-666 GGRKNTL
+666 GGRKNIL

-696 KERVESFRDLTP
+696 KERVESFKDLTP
-708 EEFEDAVGNIPKG
+708 EEFEDAIGNIPKG

-756 LSQYEKGTDAY
+756 ISQYEKGTDAY

-827 MSNERDILK
+827 MSNEREILK
-836 EEIESQKNVLSPEEL
+836 EEIESQKNILSPEEL

-857 LKALEAL
+857 LKALETL

-878 VTEIVEKFKESG
+878 VTEIVERFKESG

-990 DFMNHVQRNYQ
+990 DFMDHVQRNYQ
-1001 WMNNL
+1001 WMNTL

-1027 NALLNELADRNVYIS
+1027 NGLLNELADRNVYIS

-1074 YDQYAIF
+1074 YDQYAEF
-1081 FERAAAV
+1081 FRRAAAV

-1213 IDKINAEFTQKKIDA
+1213 VDKINAEFTQKKIDA

-1245 TYIPFTKNTKFE
+1245 TYIPFTTNTKFE

-1281 ADKLSEVS
+1281 ADELNEAS

-1300 IQNNPRA
+1300 VQNNPRA

-1347 DIKDIKA
+1347 DVKDIKA
-1354 NIKKIETDIKK
+1354 NIKKIEADIKK
-1365 LQGKTDLT
+1365 LKGKTDLT
-1373 DQEKENLA
+1373 DQERENLA
-1381 ILEFNLALANKF
+1381 ILEFNLALANKY
-1393 LNYKLNFKESAKRS
+1393 LNYKLNFKESPKRS

-1475 VDGFISEL
+1475 VDDFISEL

-1508 ETAQSSLEPTT
+1508 ETTEAPVTSTKGRKGLNNIEEIIFSNPNFKLEGFTIDGNYWNVVTSTDRAKVLVNINGTIVPFYLTT
-1519 TPVSDIEAKKDDI
+1519 GQAGKGLVPGWYPFFGIGKDGWLNKTDKSDMETYY
-1532 ERRRQEELKNPIKT
+1532 ERYW
-1546 TEGRKETAAYSGE
+1546 GKETADIVKSISEELNNFYGTDPS
-1559 KYTIQVFIGAFKTKY
+1559 AFTN
-1574 SVEVA
+1574 
-1579 QKDNTVATGYISK
+1579 DGDPNATSK
-1592 ESLSKNSFDT
+1592 PLST
-1602 YEEALEYAN
+1602 L
-1611 KIAKKDKENLNKI
+1611 
-1624 NAKYDAELAA
+1624 
-1634 LEQPVSDKKADIE
+1634 
-1647 TYFSENTRSTKDSKY
+1647 
-1662 NPDLSG
+1662 
-1668 EGSMALM
+1668 
-1675 EQENEL
+1675 
-1681 LELGADKI
+1681 ADKV
-1689 QAHGMAKGSI
+1689 
-1699 GEQFNDLLNILTNGL
+1699 ED
-1714 DAKRGG
+1714 
-1720 GMLYTAPLVIS
+1720 Y
-1731 KELISAGAAL
+1731 
-1741 GTSGGA
+1741 
-1747 AYKDGA
+1747 
-1753 FIILA
+1753 
-1758 KKGVNTI
+1758 
-1765 RNIDDI
+1765 
-1771 GGVLINQAVADTL
+1771 IN
-1784 PKLISKLKEL
+1784 SKLSYTPAINNADARKTLRSNVEKLGKEIT
-1794 FPNLSIN
+1794 S
-1801 SYSNSP
+1801 
-1807 TVISEINAKY
+1807 KY

-1828 TTEDIE
+1828 APVSD
-1834 AKKADIEKRKN
+1834 KKADIERRRKEELEDLYN
-1845 KARTIDSQPF
+1845 REVSEEDRKALDKIY
-1855 QKNNTEG
+1855 NTGKVGDKIQIGEYIFTKTG
-1862 ANINIE
+1862 EDEWSSSDDAGEFSYSTEKMGNVYFDIE
-1868 RNSTDIKRIGLSID
+1868 Y
-1882 KKINNG
+1882 G
-1888 KTSSE
+1888 KTKEAASFAFFAAELNWDRLATPQKE
-1893 IIQELAAQGIV
+1893 IQQEPLVKEIQEIN
-1904 AKANTLDRFKEF
+1904 AK
-1916 IADRQSGKTT
+1916 
-1926 QTFEEWYNE
+1926 Y
-1935 TVSDIDAELAALE
+1935 DAELAALE

-1958 PEDLKINVTATAK
+1958 PEDLKINVTATTK

-1986 KIDEG
+1986 KIDED

-2087 QVSTGDNIAQIENE
+2087 QVST
-2101 LKEVERQINNQT
+2101 
-2113 TQPTSD
+2113 
-2119 KTYQDLFNEKWPDAS
+2119 
-2134 GYLTA
+2134 
-2139 SPTKSE
+2139 
-2145 FNKEESKFIEGK
+2145 
-2157 HIFEIRPIGNNE
+2157 
-2169 FEYRVVNNRVSQN
+2169 
-2182 RASTNYD
+2182 
-2189 KFIQPT
+2189 
-2195 AQELNGPDGADTI
+2195 
-2208 VTVKPGILRKEGD
+2208 
-2221 KFIVEKEVQV
+2221 
-2231 FYANSS
+2231 
-2237 TINNKVG
+2237 
-2244 TTTAAP
+2244 
-2250 VKVDIT
+2250 
-2256 ELEARRAELLEKLK
+2256 
-2270 TAKFAPP
+2270 
-2277 AASTSQVSTEAPRT
+2277 EAP
-2291 GFRTFNVPISKKE
+2291 IEEK
-2304 DIADVVAG
+2304 
-2312 ALVPASEIFWDKNI
+2312 
-2326 QTTGSWLN
+2326 
-2334 SVQGETV
+2334 VQ
-2341 GGQDY
+2341 
-2346 IEIAIDSLSEENRKI
+2346 RK
-2361 ADELKESDTDFGGIK
+2361 
-2376 GVRIVLGINL
+2376 
-2386 TPEQAQKK
+2386 
-2394 SIEIA
+2394 
-2399 NKFKQQDL
+2399 
-2407 LWYEPTTLQDKID
+2407 
-2420 GLEKQKQR
+2420 
-2428 SSTPK
+2428 
-2433 TYDQEI
+2433 
-2439 QRVKDTWGTELKQ
+2439 
-2452 GEYFDEATKTI
+2452 
-2463 WASKE
+2463 
-2468 LYDKS
+2468 
-2473 KSLKTE
+2473 
-2479 PVTRRRISLDD
+2479 ISLDD

-2557 VIIPAKLTVFDI
+2557 VIIPTKLTVFDI

-2814 DIRDQFRREFV
+2814 DVRDQFRREFV

-2838 KEKEILTAQVK
+2838 KEKEIITAQVK

-2909 YIDGIKKLESQVGQ
+2909 YIDGIKKLDSQVGQ

-3004 GKEVRYLNDILNA
+3004 GKEVRYLNDILNM

-3066 SLGEILGLA
+3066 SLGEILSLA
-3075 EKPVKESVI
+3075 ERPVKESVI
-3084 SEKAADIITRINKS
+3084 SEKAADIIARINSS

-3108 DISDLTA
+3108 DVSDLTA

-3161 PAGSLITITSIE
+3161 PAGSLITITNIE

-3234 TNADIDNIIDAVKD
+3234 TNADIDNIIDEVKD

>member
-836 EEIESQKNVLSPEEL
+836 EEIEAQKNVLSPEEL

-1081 FERAAAV
+1081 FERASAV

-1141 TIDDIDKKLS
+1141 TIDDIDRKLS

-1624 NAKYDAELAA
+1624 NAKYDAEL
-1634 LEQPVSDKKADIE
+1634 D
-1647 TYFSENTRSTKDSKY
+1647 
-1662 NPDLSG
+1662 
-1668 EGSMALM
+1668 
-1675 EQENEL
+1675 
-1681 LELGADKI
+1681 
-1689 QAHGMAKGSI
+1689 
-1699 GEQFNDLLNILTNGL
+1699 
-1714 DAKRGG
+1714 
-1720 GMLYTAPLVIS
+1720 
-1731 KELISAGAAL
+1731 
-1741 GTSGGA
+1741 
-1747 AYKDGA
+1747 
-1753 FIILA
+1753 
-1758 KKGVNTI
+1758 
-1765 RNIDDI
+1765 
-1771 GGVLINQAVADTL
+1771 
-1784 PKLISKLKEL
+1784 
-1794 FPNLSIN
+1794 
-1801 SYSNSP
+1801 
-1807 TVISEINAKY
+1807 
-1817 DSAQSSLEPTT
+1817 
-1828 TTEDIE
+1828 
-1834 AKKADIEKRKN
+1834 
-1845 KARTIDSQPF
+1845 
-1855 QKNNTEG
+1855 
-1862 ANINIE
+1862 
-1868 RNSTDIKRIGLSID
+1868 
-1882 KKINNG
+1882 
-1888 KTSSE
+1888 
-1893 IIQELAAQGIV
+1893 
-1904 AKANTLDRFKEF
+1904 
-1916 IADRQSGKTT
+1916 
-1926 QTFEEWYNE
+1926 
-1935 TVSDIDAELAALE
+1935 ALE

-2082 GGTTT
+2082 GRTTT

-2762 NYLDTIGNSSIELT
+2762 NYLDTIGNASIELT

-2814 DIRDQFRREFV
+2814 DVRDQFRREFV

-2838 KEKEILTAQVK
+2838 KEKEILTAQVN
-2849 DLNNQID
+2849 DLNDQID

-2876 IKIAEIKKKI
+2876 IKIAAIKKKI

-2909 YIDGIKKLESQVGQ
+2909 YIDGIKKLDSQVGQ

-3004 GKEVRYLNDILNA
+3004 GKEVRYLNDILNM

-3066 SLGEILGLA
+3066 SLGEILSLA
-3075 EKPVKESVI
+3075 ERPVKESVI
-3084 SEKAADIITRINKS
+3084 SEKAADIIARINSS

-3108 DISDLTA
+3108 DVSDLTA

-3161 PAGSLITITSIE
+3161 PAGSLITITNIE

-3234 TNADIDNIIDAVKD
+3234 TNADIDNIIDEVKD

>member
-18 VGKFNMDVTNPL
+18 VGKFNMDITNPL

-176 KSNVEGTFDMLR
+176 KSNIEGTFDMLR

-199 AEYEKISNI
+199 KEFEELSNI

-216 FGFVNNALS
+216 FGFVNNALN

-236 TIAEQAATKAIE
+236 TIAEQALTKAVE
-248 AGLVA
+248 VGLTA

-362 AVTEGKLEGGMQQN
+362 AITEAKLEGGMQQN

-386 YKDNGKAPSDKQMYD
+386 YKHTGQAPSDKQMYD
-401 MMVQSERAGQENLAW
+401 MIVQSERAGQENLGW

-428 FPNIAGGKGTAS
+428 FPSIAGGKGTAS

-468 VLKGEFTYVKNGIR
+468 VLKGEFTYVENGIR
-482 GTLKG
+482 GTLKR
-487 LREQG
+487 LREEG

-506 VLGKYFK
+506 GLGKYFK

-585 TGFIMGAFAYPINN
+585 TGFIMGAFASPINN

-644 EFFNSKLF
+644 EFFDSKLF

-696 KERVESFRDLTP
+696 KERIESFRDLTP
-708 EEFEDAVGNIPKG
+708 EEFEDAVKNIPKG

-756 LSQYEKGTDAY
+756 ISQYEKGTDAY

-827 MSNERDILK
+827 MSNEREILK
-836 EEIESQKNVLSPEEL
+836 EEIESQKNILSPEEL

-878 VTEIVEKFKESG
+878 VTEIVERFKESG

-1475 VDGFISEL
+1475 VDEFITEL
-1483 KKANLPGFTEDT
+1483 KAANLPGFTEDT

-1519 TPVSDIEAKKDDI
+1519 T
-1532 ERRRQEELKNPIKT
+1532 
-1546 TEGRKETAAYSGE
+1546 
-1559 KYTIQVFIGAFKTKY
+1559 
-1574 SVEVA
+1574 
-1579 QKDNTVATGYISK
+1579 TV
-1592 ESLSKNSFDT
+1592 
-1602 YEEALEYAN
+1602 
-1611 KIAKKDKENLNKI
+1611 
-1624 NAKYDAELAA
+1624 
-1634 LEQPVSDKKADIE
+1634 DKKADIE

-1784 PKLISKLKEL
+1784 PELISKLKEL

-1817 DSAQSSLEPTT
+1817 
-1828 TTEDIE
+1828 
-1834 AKKADIEKRKN
+1834 N
-1845 KARTIDSQPF
+1845 
-1855 QKNNTEG
+1855 
-1862 ANINIE
+1862 
-1868 RNSTDIKRIGLSID
+1868 
-1882 KKINNG
+1882 
-1888 KTSSE
+1888 
-1893 IIQELAAQGIV
+1893 
-1904 AKANTLDRFKEF
+1904 
-1916 IADRQSGKTT
+1916 
-1926 QTFEEWYNE
+1926 
-1935 TVSDIDAELAALE
+1935 AELDALE
-1948 GKPTTAPKVK
+1948 G
-1958 PEDLKINVTATAK
+1958 
-1971 KGGMELAQEQDSTIE
+1971 
-1986 KIDEG
+1986 
-1991 KFIRL
+1991 
-1996 TKADA
+1996 TK
-2001 NDINGKY
+2001 
-2008 YTIDNG
+2008 
-2014 VLRVRV
+2014 
-2020 NGRDFAGRPGGA
+2020 
-2032 TQLSVKV
+2032 
-2039 PDTFNEQ
+2039 
-2046 IFADKL
+2046 
-2052 KNISHK
+2052 
-2058 GEVTTPEAID
+2058 
-2068 QVVNDLR
+2068 
-2075 NAISEST
+2075 
-2082 GGTTT
+2082 T

-2134 GYLTA
+2134 GYLTN
-2139 SPTKSE
+2139 P
-2145 FNKEESKFIEGK
+2145 IGEGK
-2157 HIFEIRPIGNNE
+2157 FMKESGKFVSGRDIFEIRPIGNGQ
-2169 FEYRVVNNRVSQN
+2169 FEYRVVNNKASQN
-2182 RASTNYD
+2182 KALVSYTRYVKPVS
-2189 KFIQPT
+2189 K
-2195 AQELNGPDGADTI
+2195 ELNGIDGADTI

-2221 KFIVEKEVQV
+2221 EFIVEKEVQV

-2270 TAKFAPP
+2270 TAKSATTEEP
-2277 AASTSQVSTEAPRT
+2277 TTQVSTEAP
-2291 GFRTFNVPISKKE
+2291 IEEK
-2304 DIADVVAG
+2304 
-2312 ALVPASEIFWDKNI
+2312 
-2326 QTTGSWLN
+2326 
-2334 SVQGETV
+2334 VQ
-2341 GGQDY
+2341 
-2346 IEIAIDSLSEENRKI
+2346 RK
-2361 ADELKESDTDFGGIK
+2361 
-2376 GVRIVLGINL
+2376 
-2386 TPEQAQKK
+2386 
-2394 SIEIA
+2394 
-2399 NKFKQQDL
+2399 
-2407 LWYEPTTLQDKID
+2407 
-2420 GLEKQKQR
+2420 
-2428 SSTPK
+2428 
-2433 TYDQEI
+2433 
-2439 QRVKDTWGTELKQ
+2439 
-2452 GEYFDEATKTI
+2452 
-2463 WASKE
+2463 
-2468 LYDKS
+2468 
-2473 KSLKTE
+2473 
-2479 PVTRRRISLDD
+2479 ISLDD
-2490 VLSLVNERAFEQKA
+2490 VLSLVNERAFEQKT

-2628 YNMTGINPKIVL
+2628 YNMTGINPKTVL
-2640 LPLQISTDSATGR
+2640 LPLQISTDPATGR

-2676 QTTADGETLQIK
+2676 QITIDGETLQIK
-2688 INDIIPMR
+2688 INDIVPMR

-2814 DIRDQFRREFV
+2814 DVRDQFRREFV

-2838 KEKEILTAQVK
+2838 KEKEILTAQVN
-2849 DLNNQID
+2849 DLNDQID

-2876 IKIAEIKKKI
+2876 IKIAAIKKKI

-3004 GKEVRYLNDILNA
+3004 GKEVRYLNDILNM

-3066 SLGEILGLA
+3066 SLGEILSLA
-3075 EKPVKESVI
+3075 ERPVRENVI
-3084 SEKAADIITRINKS
+3084 SEKAADIIARINSS

-3108 DISDLTA
+3108 DVSDLTA

-3121 NDAAK
+3121 SDAAK

-3161 PAGSLITITSIE
+3161 PVGSLITITNIE

-3216 TPEAKSKIIESI
+3216 TPEAKLKIIESI